1 MKIKVYTYCI
11 LYCIEVPRNRV
22 HIYLLTV
29 CVGMLYIVVLK
40 IVNNKSTNCWLVC
53 SRSNVVYS
61 SGAKDCGR
69 LVNQKRLN
77 SFGAFGYRPD
87 QTNYTTTWL

>member
-1 MKIKVYTYCI
+1 MILCVLMVYF
-11 LYCIEVPRNRV
+11 
-22 HIYLLTV
+22 
-29 CVGMLYIVVLK
+29 VGVLK

-77 SFGAFGYRPD
+77 SFGAFGYRPKPA
-87 QTNYTTTWL
+87 TAWFIV

>member
-1 MKIKVYTYCI
+1 
-11 LYCIEVPRNRV
+11 
-22 HIYLLTV
+22 
-29 CVGMLYIVVLK
+29 MLYFVGVLK

-77 SFGAFGYRPD
+77 SFGAFGYRPK
-87 QTNYTTTWL
+87 TSNCLVYSMNVF

>member
-1 MKIKVYTYCI
+1 
-11 LYCIEVPRNRV
+11 
-22 HIYLLTV
+22 
-29 CVGMLYIVVLK
+29 MLYKRIRLK